1 MRSSGHQSDKLHQY
15 LGGQNILEIQHAKDK
30 NQFQALDKGRQ
41 LWCQLVL
48 SKGRVVTLSFLG
60 CGFSL
65 VVQKVK
71 DIHKDIVKMFV
82 RGTHFTVK

>member
-1 MRSSGHQSDKLHQY
+1 MQRTKINSRPLT
-15 LGGQNILEIQHAKDK
+15 KDG
-30 NQFQALDKGRQ
+30 NFGV
-41 LWCQLVL
+41 QLVL

-71 DIHKDIVKMFV
+71 DTHKDIVKMFV